1 MNKPKIIDLFSGVGG
16 FSLGFEMAGYESVFA
31 IDFWKDA
38 VNTYNFN
45 RNNPVAHEMSIH
57 DFTQN
62 KIDKLLEEH
71 EIEGI
76 IGGPPCQGF
85 STVGTRD
92 INDERN
98 HLYLEYY
105 RVVKQ
110 VMPKFFVIENVKG
123 LMTLNKG
130 MFKEDIMKR
139 FGELGYRIEE
149 PKVLNSANYGVP
161 QHRHR
166 VFFVGVLD
174 GKFTYP
180 PEKEEFVSTSD
191 ALSDLPS
198 LDNMSEYRDEYEYN
212 IEPTNNYQNFMRSKS
227 SVITNHNQTNHT
239 EQTVNIIS
247 MVKDGR
253 SIKDLP
259 EEYWAI
265 RKYNKAFQ
273 RMNSQLPSHTID
285 TGHRNYF
292 HYKENRVPS
301 VRECARIQ
309 SFPDDFVFIGTKSS
323 QYKQVGN
330 AVPPL
335 LGYEIAK
342 QLQNRLENFEEASEE
357 IRIEDKGQLS
367 MTI

>member
-1 MNKPKIIDLFSGVGG
+1 MSKPKIIDLFSGVGG

-38 VNTYNFN
+38 VATYNHN
-45 RNNPVAHEMSIH
+45 REAPIAEVMNIH
-57 DFTQN
+57 DLTTERIN
-62 KIDKLLEEH
+62 KIMKEH
-71 EIEGI
+71 KIEGI

-98 HLYLEYY
+98 HLYLEYC
-105 RVVKQ
+105 RVVKE
-110 VMPKFFVIENVKG
+110 VRPKFFVIENVKG
-123 LMTLNKG
+123 LLTLNKG
-130 MFKEDIMKR
+130 MFKNDIMDR
-139 FGELGYRIEE
+139 FSELGYIVSE
-149 PKVLNSANYGVP
+149 PQLMDAANYGVP
-161 QHRHR
+161 QHRQR
-166 VFFVGVLD
+166 VFFVGVLE
-174 GKFTYP
+174 GHFEF
-180 PEKEEFVSTSD
+180 PEPKKEKISTKE

-198 LDNMSEYRDEYEYN
+198 LDNMIDEKDVYEYQT
-212 IEPTNNYQNFMRSKS
+212 EPLTLYQAFMRSKAELLY
-227 SVITNHNQTNHT
+227 NHNRTNHT
-239 EQTVNIIS
+239 QQTIDIIS
-247 MVKDGR
+247 MVKDGG

-259 EEYWAI
+259 PEYWNV

-273 RMNSQLPSHTID
+273 RMNSEKPSHTVD

-301 VRECARIQ
+301 VRECARLQ

-335 LGYEIAK
+335 LGYEIAN
-342 QLQNRLENFEEASEE
+342 QLKNRFENNNTEEERA
-357 IRIEDKGQLS
+357 DKIHQQLNLNL
-367 MTI
+367 